1 MTKNNR
7 LGANIGELSFVVMI
21 ALSELSCSSS
31 EPVRIDAPAEPGP
44 SGATCPDPAPTYDD
58 FAKDFFASH
67 CVRCHSSALA
77 GSARHGAPKS
87 TNLDTLDGIENA
99 SLIMLDH
106 LAAAGPLQ
114 QNTAMPPDDEST
126 PSRAERESLGAWLA
140 CGLP

>member
-1 MTKNNR
+1 MTKNRR
-7 LGANIGELSFVVMI
+7 LRANIGKLSFVVVT

-31 EPVRIDAPAEPGP
+31 EPAKSDAPAGPGP

-58 FAKDFFASH
+58 FAKNFFASY

-87 TNLDTLDGIENA
+87 TNLDSLDGIQKA
-99 SLIMLDH
+99 SASMLDQ

-114 QNTAMPPDDEST
+114 QNTFMPPDDEST
-126 PSRAERESLGAWLA
+126 PTRAERESLGAWLA